1 MNFFGFS
8 LLILSICII
17 LGQSK
22 PAQYKPH
29 ALPKKCIDAH
39 DCKSG
44 YTCIFIKKL
53 GFKLCARFK
62 HNLGPQEGGP
72 VQEGSFRSAKKSR
85 KQSKLPP
92 SVQLSAP
99 SVAEELSSGIKG
111 KDYLEEDGPNG
122 TPLKGVATPPPSPKT
137 EDDYL
142 EDDFLEDADYEPDD
156 TDDDQ
161 EFPEE
166 DNYDPEVPEEDNSV
180 LEENN
185 SDPEVNDE
193 EGDPEGEEPEIQE
206 NGINFFIYKGAM
218 VLVVILP
225 HQG

>member
-1 MNFFGFS
+1 MNFFAFS

-39 DCKSG
+39 
-44 YTCIFIKKL
+44 
-53 GFKLCARFK
+53 K
-62 HNLGPQEGGP
+62 HNLGPQEGRP
-72 VQEGSFRSAKKSR
+72 VQGGSFRSAKKSI

-92 SVQLSAP
+92 SAQLSTPLSAP
-99 SVAEELSSGIKG
+99 PVAEEPPPLNEG
-111 KDYLEEDGPNG
+111 KDYLEEDGSNG
-122 TPLKGVATPPPSPKT
+122 ARKGVAPPSPKT

-142 EDDFLEDADYEPDD
+142 EDDFLEDAEYEPDD

-166 DNYDPEVPEEDNSV
+166 DNSVPEFP
-180 LEENN
+180 EEER
-185 SDPEVNDE
+185 DPK
-193 EGDPEGEEPEIQE
+193 GEELEIQE
-206 NGINFFIYKGAM
+206 NGNIFFISSM
-218 VLVVILP
+218 VP
-225 HQG
+225 N

>member
-22 PAQYKPH
+22 PAQHKPH

-39 DCKSG
+39 DCKTG

-85 KQSKLPP
+85 EQSKLPP
-92 SVQLSAP
+92 SAQLSTPLSAP
-99 SVAEELSSGIKG
+99 PVAEEPPPLNEG
-111 KDYLEEDGPNG
+111 KDYLEEDGSNG
-122 TPLKGVATPPPSPKT
+122 ARKGVAPPSPKT

-142 EDDFLEDADYEPDD
+142 EDDFLEDAEYKPDD

-166 DNYDPEVPEEDNSV
+166 DNSDPEVLEEDNSVPEEDNS
-180 LEENN
+180 
-185 SDPEVNDE
+185 DPEVPDE
-193 EGDPEGEEPEIQE
+193 EGDTKGEEPEIQE
-206 NGINFFIYKGAM
+206 NGNIFLYI
-218 VLVVILP
+218 
-225 HQG
+225 QGCQTSQFH

>member
-1 MNFFGFS
+1 MNFFAFS

-39 DCKSG
+39 DCKTG

-72 VQEGSFRSAKKSR
+72 VQEGSFRSAKKST
-85 KQSKLPP
+85 P
-92 SVQLSAP
+92 LSAP
-99 SVAEELSSGIKG
+99 SVAEELSPDIKG
-111 KDYLEEDGPNG
+111 KDYLKEDGSNG
-122 TPLKGVATPPPSPKT
+122 APPPPSPKT

-142 EDDFLEDADYEPDD
+142 EDDFLEDAEYEADDAEYEPDG

-161 EFPEE
+161 EYPEE
-166 DNYDPEVPEEDNSV
+166 DNSDPEVPE
-180 LEENN
+180 
-185 SDPEVNDE
+185 E

-206 NGINFFIYKGAM
+206 NGNHF
-218 VLVVILP
+218 L
-225 HQG
+225 

>member
-39 DCKSG
+39 DCKTG

-53 GFKLCARFK
+53 GFKLCARSK

-111 KDYLEEDGPNG
+111 KDYLEEDGSNG
-122 TPLKGVATPPPSPKT
+122 ARKGVAPPSPKT

-142 EDDFLEDADYEPDD
+142 EDDFLEDAEYEPDD

-161 EFPEE
+161 EG
-166 DNYDPEVPEEDNSV
+166 SG
-180 LEENN
+180 
-185 SDPEVNDE
+185 E
-193 EGDPEGEEPEIQE
+193 EGDPKGGEPESQE
-206 NGINFFIYKGAM
+206 NGNIFFYN
-218 VLVVILP
+218 L
-225 HQG
+225 QGCQIS

>member
-8 LLILSICII
+8 LLISSICII

-22 PAQYKPH
+22 PAQHKPH

-39 DCKSG
+39 DCKTG

-53 GFKLCARFK
+53 GFKLCARSK

-92 SVQLSAP
+92 SAQLSTPLSAP
-99 SVAEELSSGIKG
+99 PVAEELSPGSGPPPFNEGIDY
-111 KDYLEEDGPNG
+111 KD
-122 TPLKGVATPPPSPKT
+122 PPSPKT

-142 EDDFLEDADYEPDD
+142 EDDFLEDAEYESDD

-166 DNYDPEVPEEDNSV
+166 DN
-180 LEENN
+180 
-185 SDPEVNDE
+185 SDPEFPE
-193 EGDPEGEEPEIQE
+193 EGDPKGEEPEIQE
-206 NGINFFIYKGAM
+206 NGNIFLYI
-218 VLVVILP
+218 
-225 HQG
+225 QGCQTSQFH

>member
-8 LLILSICII
+8 LLMLGICII

-22 PAQYKPH
+22 PAQHMPH

-39 DCKSG
+39 DCKTG

-53 GFKLCARFK
+53 GFKLCARSK
-62 HNLGPQEGGP
+62 HNLGP
-72 VQEGSFRSAKKSR
+72 QEGSFRSAKKSI

-92 SVQLSAP
+92 TAQLSAPLSAP
-99 SVAEELSSGIKG
+99 SVAEELSPGIKG
-111 KDYLEEDGPNG
+111 KDYLEEDGSNG
-122 TPLKGVATPPPSPKT
+122 APPPPSPKT

-142 EDDFLEDADYEPDD
+142 EDDFLEDAEYEPDD

-166 DNYDPEVPEEDNSV
+166 DNSVPEFP
-180 LEENN
+180 EEER
-185 SDPEVNDE
+185 DPK
-193 EGDPEGEEPEIQE
+193 GEELKIQE
-206 NGINFFIYKGAM
+206 NGNIFFISSM
-218 VLVVILP
+218 VP
-225 HQG
+225 N